1 MNAARKLVKKNEMMK
16 IVETAKKK
24 YETSGKDEAMLNE
37 YLEEQ
42 RKDFKLN
49 RRQVIIITDMIVNG
63 KGLKV

>member
-24 YETSGKDEAMLNE
+24 YETSGKDEAVLNE

-49 RRQVIIITDMIVNG
+49 RRQVIMITDMIVNG

>member
-24 YETSGKDEAMLNE
+24 YETSGKDEAVLNE

-42 RKDFKLN
+42 RKNYKIN
-49 RRQVIIITDMIVNG
+49 RRQVIMITDLIVNG